1 VITDFLNIKKFQL
14 FILLFLS
21 GLLSFAQAN
30 KVFVRT
36 NENGSTLVVNGE
48 KIMINGMNWDVIP
61 IGKDAVSANFWKSSD
76 KTIKLGLDH
85 EMSLLKDMNINTIRH
100 YSDIPAKW
108 IQYIYENYGIYT
120 MINHSF
126 GRYGMTVDEEWK
138 PITDYSNSKMQEI
151 LLSEIETMVSDY
163 KNTPGLLLYLLGNE
177 NNYGLFWSGSETED
191 FPEEESKKEAV
202 GEKYGRP
209 MYKLMN
215 MAAKKIKE
223 LDSNH
228 PVAICN
234 GDDLFINLV
243 AEECKDI
250 DIFGVNSYRGASF
263 TDLFKT
269 VKETL
274 NKPLLFTEFGA
285 DAYNSL
291 NFKEDQRTQ
300 ANYLLENWKEIYEN
314 SAGMGKYE
322 NTIGGFTFQFSD
334 GWWKYDF
341 DHRKNVSKHDTV
353 ATWANGGYSVDL
365 EEGKNNMNEE
375 WFGICAK
382 GPTNNNGLYT
392 LYPRTAYYVLKQVHK
407 FNPFNKNSNLDS
419 IKGYFNNINIIKA
432 DIKGALNMKNL
443 ERVNKSKD
451 SVVHALWEK
460 ATKPVFNIAFDQNPI
475 LLKFNSFNGSSFKL
489 SNINPESERNTSTNT
504 FGVFTNSGNAWEG
517 NYLDLKSSI
526 DLKKGAVIK
535 LHLHSNTP
543 IEILLKLE
551 DFDGENNSIESSTFH
566 SGNGWEKLNFTFS
579 SSNKYNRLVIFID
592 GPGTTSGTFYV
603 DNIIQSNSKIQLKK

>member
-177 NNYGLFWSGSETED
+177 NNYGLFWSGAETED

-341 DHRKNVSKHDTV
+341 DHRKNVSKHDTI

-375 WFGICAK
+375 WFGVCAK
-382 GPTNNNGLYT
+382 GPTDNKGLYN
-392 LYPRTAYYVLKQVHK
+392 LYPRAAYYVLQQIHQ
-407 FNPFNKNSNLDS
+407 FNPYEEITDTNLLKNHFKGINLKDA
-419 IKGYFNNINIIKA
+419 IIRGKENQRILA
-432 DIKGALNMKNL
+432 NL
-443 ERVNKSKD
+443 TKEKD
-451 SVVHALWEK
+451 SLFFELSEK
-460 ATKPVFNIAFDQNPI
+460 RTSSMLHITFDDDSKPLNFT
-475 LLKFNSFNGSSFKL
+475 SFNGASFKI
-489 SNINPESERNTSTNT
+489 INNPKLPKNDTSTLKV
-504 FGVFTNSGNAWEG
+504 GEITNSGNNWEG
-517 NYLDLKSSI
+517 NYTDLKNPI
-526 DLKKGAVIK
+526 
-535 LHLHSNTP
+535 HLENGNTITLTAYSEKP
-543 IEILLKLE
+543 LSLLLKLE
-551 DFDGENNSIESSTFH
+551 KTNNKPISTECNVIH
-566 SGNGWEKLNFTFS
+566 NGNGWEKLNFTFS

>member
-1 VITDFLNIKKFQL
+1 MSVDGEWNPITN
-14 FILLFLS
+14 
-21 GLLSFAQAN
+21 
-30 KVFVRT
+30 
-36 NENGSTLVVNGE
+36 
-48 KIMINGMNWDVIP
+48 
-61 IGKDAVSANFWKSSD
+61 
-76 KTIKLGLDH
+76 
-85 EMSLLKDMNINTIRH
+85 
-100 YSDIPAKW
+100 YSDP
-108 IQYIYENYGIYT
+108 
-120 MINHSF
+120 
-126 GRYGMTVDEEWK
+126 
-138 PITDYSNSKMQEI
+138 KMQKI
-151 LLSEIETMVSDY
+151 LLSEIEVMVSNY

-177 NNYGLFWSGSETED
+177 NNYGLFWSGAETED
-191 FPEEESKKEAV
+191 FPEEESKKKAV

-234 GDDLFINLV
+234 GDDLFIDLV

-263 TDLFKT
+263 TNLFKT

-291 NFKEDQRTQ
+291 NSKEDQRTQ
-300 ANYLLENWKEIYEN
+300 ANYLLKNWKEIYEN

-353 ATWANGGYSVDL
+353 ATWANGGYSEDL

-419 IKGYFNNINIIKA
+419 LKGYFNNINIIKA

-460 ATKPVFNIAFDQNPI
+460 ATKPVFNIAFDQNQI

-526 DLKKGAVIK
+526 DLKKGAAIK

-551 DFDGENNSIESSTFH
+551 DFDGENSSIESSTFH
-566 SGNGWEKLNFTFS
+566 SGNGWEELKFTFS
-579 SSNKYNRLVIFID
+579 SSKKYNRLVVFFD
-592 GPGTTSGTFYV
+592 GPGNTTGDFYIE
-603 DNIIQSNSKIQLKK
+603 NIIQSNSKIKLKK

>member
-1 VITDFLNIKKFQL
+1 M
-14 FILLFLS
+14 
-21 GLLSFAQAN
+21 LLSFCQTHEVLV
-30 KVFVRT
+30 KS
-36 NENGSTLVVNGE
+36 NESGNVLIVNGE
-48 KIMINGMNWDVIP
+48 KFIINGMNWDMIP

-76 KTIKLGLDH
+76 EIIKLGLDH

-108 IQYIYENYGIYT
+108 VQYIYENYGIYT

-126 GRYGMTVDEEWK
+126 GRYGMTVDEKWN

-177 NNYGLFWSGSETED
+177 NNYGLFWSGAETED
-191 FPEEESKKEAV
+191 FPEEESKKKAV

-234 GDDLFINLV
+234 GDDLFIDLV

-263 TDLFKT
+263 TNLFKT

-291 NFKEDQRTQ
+291 NSKEDQRTQ
-300 ANYLLENWKEIYEN
+300 ANYLLKNWKEIYEN

-353 ATWANGGYSVDL
+353 ATWANGGYSEDL

-392 LYPRTAYYVLKQVHK
+392 LYPRTAYYVLKQVHEFK
-407 FNPFNKNSNLDS
+407 PFNKNSNLDS
-419 IKGYFNNINIIKA
+419 LKGYFNNINIIKA

-526 DLKKGAVIK
+526 DLKKGAAIK

-551 DFDGENNSIESSTFH
+551 DFDGENSSIESSTFH
-566 SGNGWEKLNFTFS
+566 SGNGWEELKFTFS
-579 SSNKYNRLVIFID
+579 SSKKYNRLVVFFD
-592 GPGTTSGTFYV
+592 GPGNTTGDFYIE
-603 DNIIQSNSKIQLKK
+603 NIIQSNSKIKLKK

>member
-1 VITDFLNIKKFQL
+1 M
-14 FILLFLS
+14 
-21 GLLSFAQAN
+21 LLSFCQTHEVLV
-30 KVFVRT
+30 KS
-36 NENGSTLVVNGE
+36 NESGNVLIVNGE
-48 KIMINGMNWDVIP
+48 KFIINGMNWDMIP

-76 KTIKLGLDH
+76 EIIKLGLDH

-108 IQYIYENYGIYT
+108 VQYIYENYGIYT

-126 GRYGMTVDEEWK
+126 GRYGMTVDEKWN

-177 NNYGLFWSGSETED
+177 NNYGLFWSGAETED
-191 FPEEESKKEAV
+191 FPEEESKKKAV

-209 MYKLMN
+209 MYKLIN

-234 GDDLFINLV
+234 GDDLFIDLV

-263 TDLFKT
+263 TNLFKT

-291 NFKEDQRTQ
+291 NSKEDQRTQ
-300 ANYLLENWKEIYEN
+300 ANYLLKNWKEIYEN

-353 ATWANGGYSVDL
+353 ATWANGGYSEDL

-419 IKGYFNNINIIKA
+419 LKGYFNNINIIKA

-526 DLKKGAVIK
+526 DLKKGAAIK

-551 DFDGENNSIESSTFH
+551 DFDGENSSIESSTFH
-566 SGNGWEKLNFTFS
+566 SGNGWEELKFTFS
-579 SSNKYNRLVIFID
+579 SSKKYNRLVVFFD
-592 GPGTTSGTFYV
+592 GPGNTTGDFYIE
-603 DNIIQSNSKIQLKK
+603 NIIQSNSKIKLKK

>member
-1 VITDFLNIKKFQL
+1 M
-14 FILLFLS
+14 
-21 GLLSFAQAN
+21 LLSFCQTHEVLV
-30 KVFVRT
+30 KS
-36 NENGSTLVVNGE
+36 NESGNVLIVNGE
-48 KIMINGMNWDVIP
+48 KFIINGMNWDMIP

-76 KTIKLGLDH
+76 EIIKLGLDH

-108 IQYIYENYGIYT
+108 VQYIYENYGIYT

-126 GRYGMTVDEEWK
+126 GRYGMTVDEKWN

-177 NNYGLFWSGSETED
+177 NNYGLFWSGAETED
-191 FPEEESKKEAV
+191 FPEEESKKKAV

-234 GDDLFINLV
+234 GDDLFIDLV

-263 TDLFKT
+263 TNLFKT

-291 NFKEDQRTQ
+291 NSKEDQRTQ
-300 ANYLLENWKEIYEN
+300 ANYLLKNWKEIYEN

-353 ATWANGGYSVDL
+353 ATWTNGGYSEDL

-419 IKGYFNNINIIKA
+419 LKGYFNNINIIKA

-551 DFDGENNSIESSTFH
+551 DFDGENSSIESSTFH
-566 SGNGWEKLNFTFS
+566 SGNGWEELKFTFS
-579 SSNKYNRLVIFID
+579 SSKKYNRLVVFFD
-592 GPGTTSGTFYV
+592 GPGNTTGDFYIE
-603 DNIIQSNSKIQLKK
+603 NIIQSNSKIKLKK

>member
-1 VITDFLNIKKFQL
+1 M
-14 FILLFLS
+14 
-21 GLLSFAQAN
+21 LLSFCQTHEVLV
-30 KVFVRT
+30 KS
-36 NENGSTLVVNGE
+36 NESGNVLIVNGE
-48 KIMINGMNWDVIP
+48 KFIINGMNWDMIP

-76 KTIKLGLDH
+76 EIIKLGLDH

-108 IQYIYENYGIYT
+108 VQYIYENYGIYT

-126 GRYGMTVDEEWK
+126 GRYGMTVDEKWN

-177 NNYGLFWSGSETED
+177 NNYGLFWSGAETED
-191 FPEEESKKEAV
+191 FPEEESKKKAV

-234 GDDLFINLV
+234 GDDLFIDLV

-263 TDLFKT
+263 TNLFKT

-291 NFKEDQRTQ
+291 NSKEDQRTQ
-300 ANYLLENWKEIYEN
+300 ANYLLKNWKEIYEN

-353 ATWANGGYSVDL
+353 ATWTNGGYSEDL

-419 IKGYFNNINIIKA
+419 LKGYFNNINIIKA

-504 FGVFTNSGNAWEG
+504 FGVFKNSGNAWEG

-526 DLKKGAVIK
+526 DLKKGAAIK

-551 DFDGENNSIESSTFH
+551 DFDGENSSIESSTFH
-566 SGNGWEKLNFTFS
+566 SGNGWEELKFTFS
-579 SSNKYNRLVIFID
+579 SSKKYNRLVVFFD
-592 GPGTTSGTFYV
+592 GPGNTTGDFYIE
-603 DNIIQSNSKIQLKK
+603 NIIQSNSKIKLKK

>member
-1 VITDFLNIKKFQL
+1 M
-14 FILLFLS
+14 
-21 GLLSFAQAN
+21 LLSFCQTHEVLV
-30 KVFVRT
+30 KS
-36 NENGSTLVVNGE
+36 NESGNVLIVNGE
-48 KIMINGMNWDVIP
+48 KFIINGMNWDMIP

-76 KTIKLGLDH
+76 EIIKLGLDH

-108 IQYIYENYGIYT
+108 VQYIYENYGIYT

-126 GRYGMTVDEEWK
+126 GRYGMTVDEKWN

-177 NNYGLFWSGSETED
+177 NNYGLFWSGAETED
-191 FPEEESKKEAV
+191 FPEEESKKKAV

-234 GDDLFINLV
+234 GDDLFIDLV

-263 TDLFKT
+263 TNLFKT

-291 NFKEDQRTQ
+291 NSKEDQRTQ
-300 ANYLLENWKEIYEN
+300 ANYLLKNWKEIYEN

-353 ATWANGGYSVDL
+353 ATWANGGYSEDL

-526 DLKKGAVIK
+526 DLKKGAAIK

-551 DFDGENNSIESSTFH
+551 DFDGENSSIESSTFH
-566 SGNGWEKLNFTFS
+566 SGNGWEELKFTFS
-579 SSNKYNRLVIFID
+579 SSKKYNRLVVFFD
-592 GPGTTSGTFYV
+592 GPGNTTGDFYIE
-603 DNIIQSNSKIQLKK
+603 NIIQSNSKIKLKK

>member
-1 VITDFLNIKKFQL
+1 M
-14 FILLFLS
+14 
-21 GLLSFAQAN
+21 LLSFCQTHEVLV
-30 KVFVRT
+30 KS
-36 NENGSTLVVNGE
+36 NESGNVLIVNGE
-48 KIMINGMNWDVIP
+48 KFIINGMNWDMIP

-76 KTIKLGLDH
+76 EIIKLGLDH

-108 IQYIYENYGIYT
+108 VQYIYENYGIYT

-126 GRYGMTVDEEWK
+126 GRYGMTVDEKWN

-177 NNYGLFWSGSETED
+177 NNYGLFWSGAETED
-191 FPEEESKKEAV
+191 FPEEESKKKAV

-234 GDDLFINLV
+234 GDDLFIDLV

-263 TDLFKT
+263 TNLFKT

-291 NFKEDQRTQ
+291 NSKEDQRTQ
-300 ANYLLENWKEIYEN
+300 ANYLLKNWKEIYEN

-353 ATWANGGYSVDL
+353 ATWANGGYSEDL

-382 GPTNNNGLYT
+382 GPTNNKGLYT

-419 IKGYFNNINIIKA
+419 LKGYFNNINIIKA

-551 DFDGENNSIESSTFH
+551 DFDGENSSIESSTFH
-566 SGNGWEKLNFTFS
+566 SGNGWEELKFTFS
-579 SSNKYNRLVIFID
+579 SSKKYNRLVVFFD
-592 GPGTTSGTFYV
+592 GPGNTTGDFYIE
-603 DNIIQSNSKIQLKK
+603 NIIQSNSKIKLKK

>member
-1 VITDFLNIKKFQL
+1 MITDFLNIKKIQL

-177 NNYGLFWSGSETED
+177 NNYGLFWSGAETED

-314 SAGMGKYE
+314 SAGMRKYE

-419 IKGYFNNINIIKA
+419 IKGYFNNINIIEA
-432 DIKGALNMKNL
+432 DIKGAFNMKNL

>member
-1 VITDFLNIKKFQL
+1 M
-14 FILLFLS
+14 
-21 GLLSFAQAN
+21 LLSFCQTHEVLV
-30 KVFVRT
+30 KS
-36 NENGSTLVVNGE
+36 NESGNVLIVNGE
-48 KIMINGMNWDVIP
+48 KFIINGMNWDMIP
-61 IGKDAVSANFWKSSD
+61 IGKDAVSANFWKNSD
-76 KTIKLGLDH
+76 EIIKLGLDH

-108 IQYIYENYGIYT
+108 VQYIYENYGIYT

-126 GRYGMTVDEEWK
+126 GRYGMTVDEKWN

-177 NNYGLFWSGSETED
+177 NNYGLFWSGAETED
-191 FPEEESKKEAV
+191 FPEEESKKKAV

-234 GDDLFINLV
+234 GDDLFIDLV

-263 TDLFKT
+263 TNLFKT

-291 NFKEDQRTQ
+291 NSKEDQRTQ
-300 ANYLLENWKEIYEN
+300 ANYLLKNWKEIYEN

-353 ATWANGGYSVDL
+353 ATWANGGYSEDL

-489 SNINPESERNTSTNT
+489 SNINPEPERNTSTNT

-551 DFDGENNSIESSTFH
+551 DFDGENSSIESSTFH
-566 SGNGWEKLNFTFS
+566 SGNGWEELKFTFS
-579 SSNKYNRLVIFID
+579 SSKKYNRLVVFFD
-592 GPGTTSGTFYV
+592 GPGNTTGDFYIE
-603 DNIIQSNSKIQLKK
+603 NIIQSNSKIKLKK

>member
-1 VITDFLNIKKFQL
+1 M
-14 FILLFLS
+14 
-21 GLLSFAQAN
+21 LLSFCQTHEVLV
-30 KVFVRT
+30 KS
-36 NENGSTLVVNGE
+36 NESGNVLIVNGE
-48 KIMINGMNWDVIP
+48 KFIINGMNWDMIP

-76 KTIKLGLDH
+76 EIIKLGLDH

-108 IQYIYENYGIYT
+108 VQYIYENYGIYT

-126 GRYGMTVDEEWK
+126 GRYGMTVDEKWN

-177 NNYGLFWSGSETED
+177 NNYGLFWSGAETED
-191 FPEEESKKEAV
+191 FPEEESKKKAV

-234 GDDLFINLV
+234 GDNLFIDLV

-263 TDLFKT
+263 TNLFKT

-291 NFKEDQRTQ
+291 NSKEDQRTQ
-300 ANYLLENWKEIYEN
+300 ANYLLKNWKEIYEN

-353 ATWANGGYSVDL
+353 ATWANGGYSEDL

-419 IKGYFNNINIIKA
+419 LKGYFNNINIIKA

-526 DLKKGAVIK
+526 DLKKGAAIK

-551 DFDGENNSIESSTFH
+551 DFDGENSSIESSTFH
-566 SGNGWEKLNFTFS
+566 SGNGWEELKFTFS
-579 SSNKYNRLVIFID
+579 SSKKYNRLVVFFD
-592 GPGTTSGTFYV
+592 GPGNTTGDFYIE
-603 DNIIQSNSKIQLKK
+603 NIIQSNSKIKLKK

>member
-1 VITDFLNIKKFQL
+1 M
-14 FILLFLS
+14 
-21 GLLSFAQAN
+21 LLSFCQTHEVLV
-30 KVFVRT
+30 KS
-36 NENGSTLVVNGE
+36 NESGNVLIVNGE
-48 KIMINGMNWDVIP
+48 KFIINGMNWDMIP

-76 KTIKLGLDH
+76 EIIKLGLDH

-108 IQYIYENYGIYT
+108 VQYIYENYGIYT

-126 GRYGMTVDEEWK
+126 GRYGMTVDEKWN

-177 NNYGLFWSGSETED
+177 NNYGLFWSGAETED
-191 FPEEESKKEAV
+191 FPEEESKKKAV

-234 GDDLFINLV
+234 GDDLFIDLV

-263 TDLFKT
+263 TNLFKT

-291 NFKEDQRTQ
+291 NSKEDQRTQ
-300 ANYLLENWKEIYEN
+300 ANYLLKNWKEIYEN

-353 ATWANGGYSVDL
+353 ATWANGGYSEDL

-419 IKGYFNNINIIKA
+419 LKGYFNNINIIKA

-551 DFDGENNSIESSTFH
+551 DFDGENSSIESSTFH
-566 SGNGWEKLNFTFS
+566 SGNGWEELKFTFS
-579 SSNKYNRLVIFID
+579 SSKKYNRLVVFFD
-592 GPGTTSGTFYV
+592 GPGNTTGDFYIE
-603 DNIIQSNSKIQLKK
+603 NIIQSNSKIKLKK

>member
-1 VITDFLNIKKFQL
+1 M
-14 FILLFLS
+14 
-21 GLLSFAQAN
+21 LLSFCQTHEVLV
-30 KVFVRT
+30 KS
-36 NENGSTLVVNGE
+36 NESGNVLIVNGE
-48 KIMINGMNWDVIP
+48 KFIINGMNWDMIP

-76 KTIKLGLDH
+76 EIIKLGLDH

-108 IQYIYENYGIYT
+108 VQYIYENYGIYT

-126 GRYGMTVDEEWK
+126 GRYGMTIDEKWN

-177 NNYGLFWSGSETED
+177 NNYGLFWSGAETED
-191 FPEEESKKEAV
+191 FPEEESKKKAV

-234 GDDLFINLV
+234 GDDLFIDLV

-263 TDLFKT
+263 TNLFKT

-291 NFKEDQRTQ
+291 NSKEDQRTQ
-300 ANYLLENWKEIYEN
+300 ANYLLKNWKEIYEN

-353 ATWANGGYSVDL
+353 ATWANGGYSEDL

-419 IKGYFNNINIIKA
+419 LKGYFNNINIIKA

-526 DLKKGAVIK
+526 DLKKGAAIK

-551 DFDGENNSIESSTFH
+551 DFDGENSSIESSTFH
-566 SGNGWEKLNFTFS
+566 SGNGWEELKFTFS
-579 SSNKYNRLVIFID
+579 SSKKYNRLVVFFD
-592 GPGTTSGTFYV
+592 GPGNTTGDFYIE
-603 DNIIQSNSKIQLKK
+603 NIIQSNSKIKLKK